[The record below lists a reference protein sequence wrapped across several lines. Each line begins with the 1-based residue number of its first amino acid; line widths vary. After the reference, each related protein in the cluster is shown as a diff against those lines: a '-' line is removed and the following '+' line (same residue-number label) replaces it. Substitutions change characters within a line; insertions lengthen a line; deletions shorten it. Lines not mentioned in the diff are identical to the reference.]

1 MAEIYGNGLALSEK
15 LLDNLWMRQN
25 VTQNNIA
32 NVDTPGFKAQY
43 VSFEEELASRLS
55 GVRRSAG
62 GQFGAAAREALAKAI
77 SGSSPGLYRTSNQS
91 TRLDGNTVDMDQEQ
105 VDLVRTALE
114 YQHVLGSVN
123 NDINRLRTAVKN
135 F

>member
-25 VTQNNIA
+25 ITQNNIA

-43 VSFEEELASRLS
+43 LNFEEELASRLK
-55 GVRRSAG
+55 GAG
-62 GQFGAAAREALAKAI
+62 AAGTQFGMEVRQDVGNAI
-77 SGSSPGLYRTSNQS
+77 SHSAPKLYRTSSQS

-105 VDLVRTALE
+105 VDLVRTAVE
-114 YQHVLGSVN
+114 YQYVLNSVN
-123 NDINRLRTAVKN
+123 NDINRLRTAIKS

>member
-43 VSFEEELASRLS
+43 VSFEEELASRLT
-55 GVRRSAG
+55 GAG
-62 GQFGAAAREALAKAI
+62 GGTGGRFGRLVREAVEDAI
-77 SGSSPGLYRTSNQS
+77 SGSVPGIYTTSDQS

-105 VDLVRTALE
+105 ADLVRTALE
-114 YQHVLGSVN
+114 YQYALNSVN
-123 NDINRLRTAVKN
+123 NDINRLRTAIKS